1 MTTAS
6 PLIDRDCD
14 AGAALQFENEVIPLL
29 NSLYWTAW
37 RLTRSHPDAEDLVQ
51 ETLLRAYAGYASFRP
66 GSNMKAWLSR
76 IMRNQWINSY
86 RRSQRR
92 PIETLE
98 DWFDDGSA
106 AGREAVKAVEQRSAE
121 EHVLDQIPEGRVSDA
136 LASMPNGLRIVLYYA
151 HVEGYSY
158 REIAD
163 FLDIPYGTVMSRLHR
178 ARHRLR
184 DHLANADCEPVS
196 A

>member
-1 MTTAS
+1 MTTPS
-6 PLIDRDCD
+6 PLIDGDGDDR
-14 AGAALQFENEVIPLL
+14 AALQFENDVMPLL

-51 ETLLRAYAGYASFRP
+51 ETLLRAYSGYASFRP
-66 GSNMKAWLSR
+66 GSNMKAWLTR

-92 PIETLE
+92 PAEMLE
-98 DWFDDGSA
+98 DSFDDDNSA
-106 AGREAVKAVEQRSAE
+106 DKESVRTGAQRSAE
-121 EHVLDQIPEGRVSDA
+121 DRVLDQIPDGKVSDA

-184 DHLANADCEPVS
+184 DHLTNSTCRPEVA
-196 A
+196 